1 VPEIPAGEPGM
12 LWVVVPFLGLSLL
25 LYCLMAGADFGAG
38 VLEIF
43 MGRENRRAQREIIDR
58 ALGPVWEANHIWLIL
73 IVVILFMGFPIVYS
87 RVSTNLHLPLT
98 AMLLGIIA
106 RGCSFTFRHYDAVKG
121 RSQRSYTLFFIYSSV
136 WTPFC
141 LGVVT
146 GALVPGGMTTE
157 PTGYLDG
164 YVRPWLRPF
173 PLALG
178 AFTVCLFAFLAAVYL
193 IGEAPAGPIRR
204 RFANRAL
211 VASLVAVACGGGVFW
226 AAESDGIRLAA
237 EFTRSWPALA
247 CVAVATLI
255 LPVLW
260 VALTR
265 EWGWAS
271 RMLAGGQVAV
281 ILAAWFSVQFPVLVK
296 MREGGDLTF
305 FNSHAP
311 AATLYHL
318 GWALIVGAALIL
330 PALYYLL
337 RVFKSESPGDAAH

>member
-1 VPEIPAGEPGM
+1 
-12 LWVVVPFLGLSLL
+12 
-25 LYCLMAGADFGAG
+25 
-38 VLEIF
+38 
-43 MGRENRRAQREIIDR
+43 
-58 ALGPVWEANHIWLIL
+58 
-73 IVVILFMGFPIVYS
+73 
-87 RVSTNLHLPLT
+87 
-98 AMLLGIIA
+98 
-106 RGCSFTFRHYDAVKG
+106 
-121 RSQRSYTLFFIYSSV
+121 
-136 WTPFC
+136 
-141 LGVVT
+141 
-146 GALVPGGMTTE
+146 
-157 PTGYLDG
+157 
-164 YVRPWLRPF
+164 
-173 PLALG
+173 
-178 AFTVCLFAFLAAVYL
+178 
-193 IGEAPAGPIRR
+193 
-204 RFANRAL
+204 
-211 VASLVAVACGGGVFW
+211 VFW

-247 CVAVATLI
+247 CVAVATFI

-271 RMLAGGQVAV
+271 RVLAGGQVAV

>member
-1 VPEIPAGEPGM
+1 MPEIPAGEPGM

-73 IVVILFMGFPIVYS
+73 IVVILFTGFPAVYS
-87 RVSTNLHLPLT
+87 RVSTNLHIPLT

-146 GALVPGGMTTE
+146 GALVPGGMTAE
-157 PTGYLDG
+157 PSGYLDG
-164 YVRPWLRPF
+164 YVLPWLRPF

-193 IGEAPAGPIRR
+193 IGEAPAGPIRK
-204 RFANRAL
+204 RFARRAR
-211 VASLVAVACGGGVFW
+211 VASLVAVVCGGGVFW
-226 AAESDGIRLAA
+226 AAESDGIPLAGQ
-237 EFTRSWPALA
+237 FTRSWPALA
-247 CVAVATLI
+247 CVMVATAI

-260 VALTR
+260 LALIR

-271 RMLAGGQVAV
+271 RMLAGGQIAV
-281 ILAAWFSVQFPVLVK
+281 ILAAWFVVRFPVLVK
-296 MREGGDLTF
+296 LREGGDLTF

-311 AATLYHL
+311 AATLYQL
-318 GWALIVGAALIL
+318 GWALTVGAALIL

-337 RVFKSESPGDAAH
+337 RVFKSEDQADLPH